1 MRILHIDDDA
11 LFRKIVSS
19 RLERAGH
26 EIFGAEDGVAGIARY
41 RELRPELDLIL
52 TDIDMPRMDG
62 YETAALLRRLNYTGP
77 LIALSG
83 RTGAVDIA
91 NARNAGCDDCMTKP
105 LQDDFEEELA
115 ARVAR
120 LPSRPTLSR

>member
-11 LFRKIVSS
+11 LFRKIVAG
-19 RLERAGH
+19 RLARAGH
-26 EIFGAEDGVAGIARY
+26 EVLGAVDGEDGITRFRDYG
-41 RELRPELDLIL
+41 LDLVL

-62 YETAALLRRLNYTGP
+62 YQTATALRQMNYTGP

-83 RTGAVDIA
+83 RTAAGDIA
-91 NARNAGCDDCMTKP
+91 KAILAGCDACLSKP
-105 LQDDFEEELA
+105 LQDDFEDDLA

-120 LPSRPTLSR
+120 LLSQPPHR